1 MIDRC
6 EPGRGSSGQSRL
18 PLRKRCPALRI
29 PSSSLAGWSLT
40 RRPRLGVCLH
50 TQRARQQAPRPGP
63 SPQHPRRIRNL
74 RQLGGLQQ
82 MERGQHLTRHT
93 CGRCAAGWSGR
104 RFAAAGRCGGE
115 TRDRQPASRYLAQHR
130 SAGAAWAGS
139 LGDCDDQQLPTALDL
154 AIAGTVGALS
164 NAIGTSGTVGSG
176 VRLYMYNPFGE
187 SVSLRPQNAGV
198 RHGTLYGPSHC
209 S

>member
-1 MIDRC
+1 MRRGTQEAVPYFVSMLQANDPLVMSAAKKNITSSVLFCMIDRC

-139 LGDCDDQQLPTALDL
+139 LAIVTISSCRPPWTLQLQAQ
-154 AIAGTVGALS
+154 
-164 NAIGTSGTVGSG
+164 SG
-176 VRLYMYNPFGE
+176 R
-187 SVSLRPQNAGV
+187 
-198 RHGTLYGPSHC
+198 
-209 S
+209 